1 MQSTSRSPQRSSRAL
16 LRWSV
21 AAAMIAAASGAHAAG
36 DLSGYLVYGAG
47 SPVHSGGTCVHTLEW
62 QPSMRLGDCE
72 PPAPKPV
79 AAVQPAPKAEPVPVV
94 EAPKPAPAPQAVPF
108 RLSLD
113 TLFDYDSTLLKP
125 EGRAALDL
133 LADQIANSNYQTV
146 TITGY
151 ADPLGTPSYNQALSQ
166 RRAQVIA
173 AYLAERGV
181 DAAKVT
187 ASGAG
192 STEAAITLADCK
204 SRGHAALVD
213 CLQPDRFAEVTVTGT
228 VQQAAT
234 STGDTQ

>member
-1 MQSTSRSPQRSSRAL
+1 MQFPSRSPQRSSRAL
-16 LRWSV
+16 LRLSA

-36 DLSGYLVYGAG
+36 DISGYLVYGAG

-79 AAVQPAPKAEPVPVV
+79 AAVQPAPKAEPAPVV
-94 EAPKPAPAPQAVPF
+94 EAPRPAPQAVPF

-125 EGRAALDL
+125 EGSAALDR
-133 LADQIANSNYQTV
+133 LADQIANSNYQSV
-146 TITGY
+146 TITGH
-151 ADPLGTPSYNQALSQ
+151 ADPLGTPSYNQALSE

-173 AYLAERGV
+173 AYLATRGV
-181 DAAKVT
+181 DAAKVS

-204 SRGHAALVD
+204 ARRHAALVE
-213 CLQPDRFAEVTVTGT
+213 CLQPDRFAEVAVTGT

-234 STGDTQ
+234 SAGDTQ